1 MLFDEDLKN
10 SINSLKNGGIIIYPT
25 DTIWG
30 LGCDATNKSAVEKVF
45 SVKSRSDNKSLIIL
59 VNGLAMLE
67 RYVRDIPSI
76 AYDLIE
82 VSDTPLTIIYPEGRS
97 LASGICSEDGSVGIR
112 ICRDDFCSELITRLR
127 RPLVSSS
134 ANKSGEP
141 FPTDFSEINPDL
153 LKEVDYVVKYRQNDR
168 RKSSPSPVIKIDKK
182 GVVKIIRK

>member
-1 MLFDEDLKN
+1 
-10 SINSLKNGGIIIYPT
+10 
-25 DTIWG
+25 
-30 LGCDATNKSAVEKVF
+30 
-45 SVKSRSDNKSLIIL
+45 
-59 VNGLAMLE
+59 
-67 RYVRDIPSI
+67 
-76 AYDLIE
+76 
-82 VSDTPLTIIYPEGRS
+82 
-97 LASGICSEDGSVGIR
+97 
-112 ICRDDFCSELITRLR
+112 LITRLR